1 MRIILGLVILSLS
14 GVAFAQTSAGSS
26 SAPETALVNDKDE
39 IVVEGPPAFRE
50 RRRELRQ
57 FTSEL
62 LKRPRPGLTIGTY
75 FSPICPKVFGIP
87 EEQATVIEKRIRDNA
102 AALGANR
109 RNLSDDCKNNASVIF
124 VSANKGTADQ
134 WMTTNSDLLDHL
146 LLWQRQRVLSEQGPV
161 RAWSYSGV
169 RGFNG
174 ERIASRPVRGLGSI
188 ADAANKIPFAS
199 RLSLPISVEV
209 TGSVVMIE
217 LAQANGKTLTQ
228 LADYAT
234 MRTLANTNGLDPQSV
249 PAAPT
254 ILTLFQDEDAPAEL
268 TQFDRSLIS
277 GLYSTTTR
285 GRENRFYSRIAHIAA
300 KDEAATLEISSAP

>member
-1 MRIILGLVILSLS
+1 
-14 GVAFAQTSAGSS
+14 
-26 SAPETALVNDKDE
+26 
-39 IVVEGPPAFRE
+39 
-50 RRRELRQ
+50 
-57 FTSEL
+57 
-62 LKRPRPGLTIGTY
+62 
-75 FSPICPKVFGIP
+75 
-87 EEQATVIEKRIRDNA
+87 
-102 AALGANR
+102 
-109 RNLSDDCKNNASVIF
+109 
-124 VSANKGTADQ
+124 
-134 WMTTNSDLLDHL
+134 
-146 LLWQRQRVLSEQGPV
+146 
-161 RAWSYSGV
+161 V